1 MESMDDYRGDA
12 CKASASTS
20 SLLNGVGFTKQVIG
34 KPKVESEDAV
44 VVVVVVKSLCAVHFC
59 RALQNS

>member
-20 SLLNGVGFTKQVIG
+20 TLLNSVGFTKQVIG
-34 KPKVESEDAV
+34 KPKVESKDA
-44 VVVVVVKSLCAVHFC
+44 VVVVKSLCAVHFY

>member
-20 SLLNGVGFTKQVIG
+20 TLLNSVGFTKQVIG
-34 KPKVESEDAV
+34 KPKIESKDA
-44 VVVVVVKSLCAVHFC
+44 VVVVVVKSLCAVHFY